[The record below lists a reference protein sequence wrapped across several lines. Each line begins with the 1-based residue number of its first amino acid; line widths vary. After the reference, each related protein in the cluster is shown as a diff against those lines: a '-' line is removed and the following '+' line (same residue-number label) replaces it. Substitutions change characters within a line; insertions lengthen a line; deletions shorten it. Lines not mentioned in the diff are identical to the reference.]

1 MIKVIA
7 CKVFET
13 YIEGLISE
21 NMDVTYLEV
30 QLHNTPNKLIK
41 LLQKEIDQSQGYE
54 KIILLYDLC
63 GNTLLEIQAR
73 NIPLVVVKVHDCLGM
88 LLGGHKEYLKHF
100 EHRKSSCW
108 TCKGLLDNKG
118 LSNFKDYQQWVID
131 YGVEEAEYLK
141 SILCLPCDI
150 YVKIDDE
157 DNHPEYKENI
167 QGNRQYLKDILSLQ
181 NKDLLTLDKN
191 EKLKLTNDDNVIEK
205 YGIG

>member
-7 CKVFET
+7 CKIFET
-13 YIEGLISE
+13 YIKDLISE

-41 LLQKEIDQSQGYE
+41 LLQDEIDQSQDYK
-54 KIILLYDLC
+54 KIILLYGLC
-63 GNTLLEIQAR
+63 GNTLLEIKAR
-73 NIPLVVVKVHDCLGM
+73 DIPLVVVKVHDCLGM

-100 EHRKSSCW
+100 EHRKSSYW

-150 YVKIDDE
+150 YVKMSDE

-181 NKDLLTLDKN
+181 NKDLLTLNKN

>member
-13 YIEGLISE
+13 YIKDLIDE
-21 NMDVTYLEV
+21 NMNVTYLEV

-41 LLQKEIDQSQGYE
+41 LLQDEIDQSQDYE
-54 KIILLYDLC
+54 KIILLYGLC
-63 GNTLLEIQAR
+63 GNTLLEIKAR
-73 NIPLVVVKVHDCLGM
+73 DIPLVVVKVHDCLGI

-131 YGVEEAEYLK
+131 YGVEEADYLK

-150 YVKIDDE
+150 YVKMGDE

-167 QGNRQYLKDILSLQ
+167 QGNRKYLKDILSLQ
-181 NKDLLTLDKN
+181 NKDLLTLNKN